1 MQAATYDVRD
11 RLGTGGYG
19 EVYLATQTIP
29 GGLSRKVAIKVLKS
43 NIDDSADAVLRLLD
57 EGKMLSQLRHPCI
70 VSIHELTRIEGR
82 LALITEYIEG
92 TDLSQHCR
100 RNNLLPERLVW
111 HIGAEVASALDCVW
125 NTPSEETQKPLHL
138 IHRDIKPANIRI
150 GRFGEIKLL
159 DFGIART
166 TEMARH
172 ADTVAG
178 TLPFTPGFVPPEV
191 FLRGEVNHST
201 DVYALGCTLYRLLTG
216 RRFYKKLD
224 LPDTV
229 ALAVSENNYNAHLAE
244 RMTHIRREAGRQLLT
259 ATLAYDVDNRPS
271 AAAVSLASEE
281 LLDKVPGI
289 SMRRWARENP
299 PKDHNAGK
307 SGPLTGCSMESRSI
321 SLITPVGPGHLGAS
335 VDDSLDDDRTPL
347 QAPVRSATPAPS
359 SARAKKATP
368 TGVPT
373 RTHSDTFTPLVS
385 SAGALDQAPR
395 VEQHNR
401 ESLSGPLA
409 DNPLADNAL
418 ADNALADNSLAEA
431 RTQLMGAAMQ
441 QTVLQQSPASPDAA
455 RKNSKKKE
463 DLEPLPEPTPLSRQ
477 GAAAIP
483 AGSSWLSWLLGVSVL
498 LLGLLVLGLG
508 AFAVGLAA
516 F

>member
-43 NIDDSADAVLRLLD
+43 DIDDSADAVLRLLD

-100 RNNLLPERLVW
+100 RDKLLPERLVW

-125 NTPSEETQKPLHL
+125 NTLSEETLKPLHL

-244 RMTHIRREAGRQLLT
+244 RMTHIRREAGRDLLT
-259 ATLAYDVDNRPS
+259 ATLAYDVDNRPA
-271 AAAVSLASEE
+271 AAAVSLACEE

-321 SLITPVGPGHLGAS
+321 SLITPAVGVVQPGAEPI
-335 VDDSLDDDRTPL
+335 DDDRTPL
-347 QAPVRSATPAPS
+347 QAPSRSATPAPS
-359 SARAKKATP
+359 APRPGRKVQATP
-368 TGVPT
+368 TGLPT
-373 RTHSDTFTPLVS
+373 RTHSDTFTPLAS
-385 SAGALDQAPR
+385 LAPALEQVPR
-395 VEQHNR
+395 VEQPNR
-401 ESLSGPLA
+401 ESPSGPLTE
-409 DNPLADNAL
+409 
-418 ADNALADNSLAEA
+418 NSLAEA
-431 RTQLMGAAMQ
+431 RTQLMGPAMQ
-441 QTVLQQSPASPDAA
+441 ATVLQQPAPEKKS
-455 RKNSKKKE
+455 SKPRRDKE
-463 DLEPLPEPTPLSRQ
+463 NLEPLPEPTPLGRQ
-477 GAAAIP
+477 NATTASGN
-483 AGSSWLSWLLGVSVL
+483 SWLSWMLGLSVL
-498 LLGLLVLGLG
+498 LLALLVLGLG
-508 AFAVGLAA
+508 AFAIGLAA

>member
-70 VSIHELTRIEGR
+70 VGIHELTRIDGR

-92 TDLSQHCR
+92 TDLSKHCR
-100 RNNLLPERLVW
+100 RDNLLPERLVW

-125 NTPSEETQKPLHL
+125 NTLSDETNKPLKL

-201 DVYALGCTLYRLLTG
+201 DVYALGCTIYRLLTG
-216 RRFYKKLD
+216 RRYYKKLD

-229 ALAVSENNYNAHLAE
+229 ALAVSQNNYNQHLEE
-244 RMTHIRREAGRQLLT
+244 RLTHIKREGGRKLLR
-259 ATLAYDVDNRPS
+259 AVLAYDVDDRPT
-271 AAAVSLASEE
+271 AAAVSLACEE
-281 LLDKVPGI
+281 LLDRVPGI

-299 PKDHNAGK
+299 PRDSNVGK

-321 SLITPVGPGHLGAS
+321 SLITPPVAGLVGGAQPI
-335 VDDSLDDDRTPL
+335 DDDRTPL
-347 QAPVRSATPAPS
+347 QAPARSATPPPVTRAPLS
-359 SARAKKATP
+359 GATP

-373 RTHSDTFTPLVS
+373 RTHSDTFTPLAEVAKPS
-385 SAGALDQAPR
+385 LPISEP
-395 VEQHNR
+395 VTETKNR
-401 ESLSGPLA
+401 ESASGA
-409 DNPLADNAL
+409 TSEK
-418 ADNALADNSLAEA
+418 SLAEA
-431 RTQLMGAAMQ
+431 RTQLMSPAMAK
-441 QTVLQQSPASPDAA
+441 TVLAPASKMDAPVV
-455 RKNSKKKE
+455 RKRDKE
-463 DLEPLPEPTPLSRQ
+463 ILEPLPEPTPLTSQ
-477 GAAAIP
+477 AAQA
-483 AGSSWLSWLLGVSVL
+483 AGGGSVVSWVLGVCLVVL
-498 LLGLLVLGLG
+498 TVLVVGLG
-508 AFAVGLAA
+508 TFAFGLWW